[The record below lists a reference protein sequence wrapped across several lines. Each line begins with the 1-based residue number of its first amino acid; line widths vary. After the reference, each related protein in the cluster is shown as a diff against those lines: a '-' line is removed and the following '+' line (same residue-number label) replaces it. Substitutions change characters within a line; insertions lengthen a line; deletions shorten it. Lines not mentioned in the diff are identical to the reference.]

1 MSLLTFFRNLYM
13 KWVGIQNPPLTA
25 NCKKQFTFFAIWG
38 MSTVIPFCF
47 LQWFRVFPCP
57 QPNDLGF
64 CQWTSW
70 QHAIHMTSKGGS
82 MDCHA
87 VTSQDDF
94 ILMPVIVFIVSLS
107 FFFKKRFLALFCS
120 LTCGLLLW
128 YQLEACYWLS
138 VLPLGMF
145 FINKKGK
152 EKLLLSAF
160 LWFQRIVTVSQKSET
175 RMAAWPNASLWVSG
189 CVNNLLTNASQS
201 LNSCGINRKYYRFS
215 FVVKGEASFRLLLD
229 WREGH
234 YSCFLFDCFH
244 TLFLVFFLWIS

>member
-25 NCKKQFTFFAIWG
+25 NCKKQFTVFAIWG

-47 LQWFRVFPCP
+47 LQWFRVFPGP

-94 ILMPVIVFIVSLS
+94 IVMLVIVFIVSLS
-107 FFFKKRFLALFCS
+107 FFSKRDFWFFCS
-120 LTCGLLLW
+120 WTCGLLLW
-128 YQLEACYWLS
+128 YQLEACHWVL
-138 VLPLGMF
+138 VLPWVCSSLTRR
-145 FINKKGK
+145 
-152 EKLLLSAF
+152 EKSNCTQCFLVISKNCDCFPEEWNQDESMTKCKFVSKWLCEQSSDKLQASHSTLVEWMVNSAEF
-160 LWFQRIVTVSQKSET
+160 
-175 RMAAWPNASLWVSG
+175 SLVM
-189 CVNNLLTNASQS
+189 
-201 LNSCGINRKYYRFS
+201 
-215 FVVKGEASFRLLLD
+215 KGEASFRLLLD

-234 YSCFLFDCFH
+234 YSCILFD
-244 TLFLVFFLWIS
+244 FFILSF